1 MELLGSCDA
10 KYPFVKEIYCIVFM
24 FGIMDFRNSGAVWK
38 NCSPARKN
46 AFKNVMSCNVKILRL
61 IKCFIELGS
70 YLSTGIY

>member
-1 MELLGSCDA
+1 
-10 KYPFVKEIYCIVFM
+10 M